1 MIQGQYHRP
10 PCCRR
15 SCWPFLTRCR
25 ALKGCMSCR
34 YITNPGCT
42 QSIPT
47 LQKWRYHPNS
57 RMNRF
62 SAISSEISFTA
73 MSTFPSL
80 FHRCHG
86 SSWHQTVSK
95 KSLRFLCFFFVGE
108 SQQGAVCHHP
118 NVWRETTHTPIKS
131 ARFLKVLLQL
141 CEKCRSLRLS
151 CKGWWQAESFC
162 VGRFHVQAAN
172 GVCLCLFWVPNTT
185 PLTQFH
191 QIVALNESQHCG
203 GVT

>member
-34 YITNPGCT
+34 YIMNPGCT
-42 QSIPT
+42 QSIPK

-86 SSWHQTVSK
+86 SSWHQTASK
-95 KSLRFLCFFFVGE
+95 QSRVFCIFFVGE
-108 SQQGAVCHHP
+108 SRQGSLQSSKCLKRNNTHPAKTAGSWRCSCSCARSAEVSGSAVKADDKP
-118 NVWRETTHTPIKS
+118 S
-131 ARFLKVLLQL
+131 
-141 CEKCRSLRLS
+141 RL
-151 CKGWWQAESFC
+151 
-162 VGRFHVQAAN
+162 VFHVFTSKQQTGFVYAYF
-172 GVCLCLFWVPNTT
+172 GVQTPHLFDKIPSNCGT
-185 PLTQFH
+185 
-191 QIVALNESQHCG
+191 NESQHCG

>member
-95 KSLRFLCFFFVGE
+95 KSLRFLCFFFCG
-108 SQQGAVCHHP
+108 
-118 NVWRETTHTPIKS
+118 RKS
-131 ARFLKVLLQL
+131 ARGSLPSSKCLKRNNTHPNKKCQVLEGALAAVREVQKSQAQLQRLMTSRVFLRWTFSRPSSK
-141 CEKCRSLRLS
+141 R
-151 CKGWWQAESFC
+151 G
-162 VGRFHVQAAN
+162 
-172 GVCLCLFWVPNTT
+172 LFMLILGSKHHTFNTI
-185 PLTQFH
+185 PS
-191 QIVALNESQHCG
+191 NCG
-203 GVT
+203 T